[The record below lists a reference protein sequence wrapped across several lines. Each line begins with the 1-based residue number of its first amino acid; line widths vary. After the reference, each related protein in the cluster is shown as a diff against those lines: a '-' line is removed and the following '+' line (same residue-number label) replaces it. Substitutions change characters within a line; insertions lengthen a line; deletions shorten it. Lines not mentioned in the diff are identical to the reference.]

1 MVIMNIDM
9 PKMCAECPCCYET
22 EGVYFGCCQL
32 RLFCDDNITHENR
45 LECDIE
51 EYLQNDTKPEWC
63 PLVKVE
69 EEQPEQ
75 ITAPFYYIFECNDK
89 TEHVMFD
96 NIVLSGN
103 QPDDKDRVKLNCDME
118 VSKDVFNGLIE
129 LQREK
134 TKNDV

>member
-1 MVIMNIDM
+1 MRVTDLL
-9 PKMCAECPCCYET
+9 A
-22 EGVYFGCCQL
+22 
-32 RLFCDDNITHENR
+32 
-45 LECDIE
+45 
-51 EYLQNDTKPEWC
+51 NDWEI
-63 PLVKVE
+63 VG

-75 ITAPFYYIFECNDK
+75 ITAPFYYIFECNGK

-129 LQREK
+129 LQRRK
-134 TKNDV
+134 TKSEI